1 MPWITSILSM
11 AAGMSLALA
20 AIHGRVWSHD
30 HKSRE
35 SAIFAVAALSAAA
48 LALLEAWTMH
58 AQTPAEYGARFRWMH
73 VAVGP
78 LVIAIAWFIPTYLR
92 AGRYWIAWLITAG
105 RGLLLAANFAAPVNA
120 TFSEITGLQTMML
133 LGEAL
138 AVPIGVPSRWRVLAD
153 LTVLLLI
160 VLALDAGLAA
170 RRLKTRERP
179 LRLAGAIVFA
189 AVLAATLSE
198 MVARGLLP
206 GPFVG
211 IVFLL
216 IVVAMSQELSGALS
230 RATQVARKL
239 EESQERIRLAARAA
253 DLVLWEWDV
262 NADEVWLVGGVD
274 DTTGSLTS
282 VRMTL
287 DEFLQS
293 IHPDDRE
300 ATRGAVVRSLA
311 GDEELRVQC
320 RQPAED
326 GTIRWLSLHGSV
338 ERDSRDRAVLVRGA
352 SRDITGRMQAE
363 AELVVKRRQLEHAQR
378 VAAVEQ
384 LSSALAHELGQPLG
398 AILRNAE
405 AAELLLAKSQV
416 DLEEL
421 RAIVRDV
428 LHDDRRA
435 TQIIDRLRALLTR
448 REVDFE
454 PLSVRS
460 LIDEVA
466 GLAASEFEARGAS
479 LRVEI
484 EPGLPDVYGD
494 RVQLQQVILNLLLN
508 AVEAVE
514 GQVAERRVIDVHVS
528 RTDDGAIEFLVEDRG
543 AGIPPDHL
551 SRLFEPFFTTRPE
564 GTGLGLSVSRTIV
577 ESHGGRIRAE
587 SAPEGGA
594 IFRFTV
600 PPAQSAGDA

>member
-120 TFSEITGLQTMML
+120 TFSEITGLQTTML

-484 EPGLPDVYGD
+484 EPGLPDVFGD